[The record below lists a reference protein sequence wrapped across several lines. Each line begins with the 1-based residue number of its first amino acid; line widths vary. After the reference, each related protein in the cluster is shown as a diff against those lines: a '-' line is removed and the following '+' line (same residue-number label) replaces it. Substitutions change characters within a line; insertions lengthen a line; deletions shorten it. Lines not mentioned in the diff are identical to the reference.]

1 MRLQDFQLLG
11 IHEEENRP
19 CGKLNECC
27 DLNKYCSWEDTNK
40 TETVIRGTMGKVSVS
55 LKQKH
60 QMLLYIQRA
69 YSALV
74 EISGKTYPDEN
85 LKFYG

>member
-1 MRLQDFQLLG
+1 
-11 IHEEENRP
+11 
-19 CGKLNECC
+19 
-27 DLNKYCSWEDTNK
+27 
-40 TETVIRGTMGKVSVS
+40 MGKVSVS

-60 QMLLYIQRA
+60 QMLLCIQWA